1 MPPHSRNLFLPY
13 EVTTGSFTPTAGA
26 TYLVFAGRVSSP
38 GDVAIVT
45 TSGDLDQPAGPLDA
59 TVGSDGATHGWVWA
73 VHGLPG
79 GLSSTITVTFTR
91 QSSKFVASDVLE
103 VAQVGGSGID
113 HDTAAAGLIASS
125 AATVA
130 LTSPGAS
137 DSELALLYINGD
149 TAHDPGWTTPGM
161 ATVSGSLLHSPDGT
175 TGYGALLAYA
185 PQALVSATTKRGM
198 PARNGNSY
206 VSIAVDLLP

>member
-1 MPPHSRNLFLPY
+1 
-13 EVTTGSFTPTAGA
+13 VTSGSFTPTAGA

-38 GDVAIVT
+38 GDIAIVS
-45 TSGDLDQPAGPLDA
+45 TSGDLDVPLGPLDSA
-59 TVGSDGATHGWVWA
+59 VGADGATHGWVWV

-79 GLSSTITVTFTR
+79 GLPSTITVTFTR
-91 QSSKFVASDVLE
+91 PNSKSVASDVLE

-125 AATVA
+125 AATIA

-137 DSELALLYINGD
+137 DSELALLYVDGD
-149 TAHDPGWTTPGM
+149 TASDPGWTTAGM
-161 ATVSGSLLHSPDGT
+161 ATLSGSLLHSADGT

-185 PQALVSATTKRGM
+185 PQALASATTKKNM
-198 PARNGNSY
+198 PAKNGNSY